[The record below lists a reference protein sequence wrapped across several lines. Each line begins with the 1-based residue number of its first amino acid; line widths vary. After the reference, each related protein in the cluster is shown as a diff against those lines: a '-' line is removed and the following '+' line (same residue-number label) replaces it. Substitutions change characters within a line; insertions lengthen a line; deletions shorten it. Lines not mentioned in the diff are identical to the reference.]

1 MSTHNFIYACIS
13 GWTATFKMPLF
24 YSNTG
29 VKGSMPTMNIPP
41 YTTIMGMLGNM
52 VGRDLEPEEVK
63 RIGFIFEYDK
73 KGVDLEKLESYTL
86 DTEKNIIKRN
96 TGTTN
101 PTQREFLIR
110 PKLHLYLENVDFFEF
125 RFKEPFNIPCF
136 GRSQDIAWI
145 ETLTNG
151 KQYEIV
157 DAEEV
162 QQGMVRD
169 TLMPF
174 PQEGASGIIIPL
186 ANYFKNFELG
196 YSRDVGGVDRY
207 QAVSKPALVKRS
219 SLFKVSNRED
229 CVIYMH
235 SIIR

>member
-1 MSTHNFIYACIS
+1 MANYNFLYACLC

-29 VKGSMPTMNIPP
+29 IKGVMPTMNVPP
-41 YTTIMGMLGNM
+41 YTTIIGILGNL
-52 VGRDLEPEEVK
+52 VGRDLKPDEIK
-63 RIGFIFEYDK
+63 RIGFTFEYDK
-73 KGVDLEKLESYTL
+73 RGVDLEKLESYML
-86 DTEKNIIKRN
+86 DTEKKILKSNR
-96 TGTTN
+96 GATN

-110 PKLHLYLENVDFFEF
+110 PKLHFYLENVVLFEQYLH
-125 RFKEPFNIPCF
+125 EPFNILCF
-136 GRSQDIAWI
+136 GRSQDLAWF
-145 ETLTNG
+145 ETLKDG
-151 KQYEIV
+151 RQYDIV

-162 QQGMVRD
+162 QEGIVKN

-186 ANYFKNFELG
+186 ADYYENTKTGFTRHEGSMNK
-196 YSRDVGGVDRY
+196 Y
-207 QAVSKPALVKRS
+207 QIINKPALLKSR

-235 SIIR
+235 SIKE

>member
-1 MSTHNFIYACIS
+1 MALHNFIYACMS

-29 VKGSMPTMNIPP
+29 IKGTMPTMDIPP
-41 YTTIMGMLGNM
+41 YTTIIGILGNM
-52 VGRDLEPEEVK
+52 VGRDLQPDEIK

-86 DTEKNIIKRN
+86 DTEKNILKRN
-96 TGTTN
+96 KGTTN
-101 PTQREFLIR
+101 PTQREFIIR
-110 PKLHLYLENVDFFEF
+110 PKLHIYLENVTLFEEYF
-125 RFKEPFNIPCF
+125 HEPFNIPCF
-136 GRSQDIAWI
+136 GRSQDILWL
-145 ETLTNG
+145 ETLKNG
-151 KQYEIV
+151 RQYEIV
-157 DAEEV
+157 NAEEV
-162 QQGMVRD
+162 HEGIVKN

-186 ANYFKNFELG
+186 VDYYENFQLG
-196 YSRDVGGVDRY
+196 FFRNAGDISKY
-207 QAVSKPALVKRS
+207 QVINRPATIKYS

-235 SIIR
+235 SIKK